1 MLESTAVCGR
11 QVLCCLYSETIDKR
25 LNFYSAGRLCK
36 CTEWRALLTLTTT
49 AGIKGRQRRAC
60 PDICNKE
67 LQHPTITIGFSTPRG
82 HPHLRFVGG
91 TGPGLRRW
99 ATCMAHNCSWL
110 VFKDGFHPMRGRRV
124 VGGCAARPCSL
135 HWSVSPPPH
144 DFGAALHSM
153 NGSGRWR
160 VAEAERI

>member
-1 MLESTAVCGR
+1 MQMHGVTCALEIDHDCRDQRPSGTCFSSTG
-11 QVLCCLYSETIDKR
+11 
-25 LNFYSAGRLCK
+25 
-36 CTEWRALLTLTTT
+36 
-49 AGIKGRQRRAC
+49 GIG
-60 PDICNKE
+60 PDIGNKE

-144 DFGAALHSM
+144 DFGAALRSM

-160 VAEAERI
+160 VAEAEWI